1 MPFTGGQFR
10 AKIETE
16 PSTWF
21 RELQSVTGNIYLK
34 SVITGK
40 FRQIFQLNQW
50 NKSNV

>member
-10 AKIETE
+10 VKIETE

-21 RELQSVTGNIYLK
+21 RELQSVTENIYLK

-40 FRQIFQLNQW
+40 FGLVFI
-50 NKSNV
+50 KTTE